1 MKHLH
6 TKKPS
11 IYNLMVM
18 KILVAFESNSMTE
31 LTGKKKSNLVLFSFF
46 TPRETLQGMKV
57 LMES

>member
-11 IYNLMVM
+11 NYNVMVM

-31 LTGKKKSNLVLFSFF
+31 LTGKKK
-46 TPRETLQGMKV
+46 
-57 LMES
+57 